1 MLSVGQLTALIKET
15 LAERFPAVWVAG
27 EISDLARPQSGH
39 LYLTLKDADAQI
51 RAVMWRGVASR
62 LRFDLEDG
70 MQVLCCG
77 DVDVYPPRGTYQ
89 LVIRQVEPRGLG
101 GLQLALRKLQM
112 KLEAEGLFDPRHKKP
127 LPRFP
132 RRLAVVTSP
141 TGAAVRDFLET
152 LRARWQGV
160 DVLVLPTKVQGEG
173 AAVEIAKAIGLANRL
188 DPPPDVLVVTR
199 GGGSLEDLWCFN
211 EEVVVRAIF
220 ASHIPVV
227 SAIGHEIDVTLS
239 DLVADV
245 RALTPTEAAQRVAPS
260 TDEMHAALKHYEAR
274 LQTGLRSRARAAR
287 LRWEALAQ
295 RRVFRKPFDRLRE
308 SERRLDELEL
318 RAARAARQLLR
329 AASRHATALAKQL
342 ESLSPL
348 GVLARGYSLTQRLED
363 ESVVDR
369 ADRLRVGERIRTRY
383 GSGETISR
391 VESITA
397 AADPSGVPHAEGP
410 SGPPGKREDS
420 AGFDD

>member
-112 KLEAEGLFDPRHKKP
+112 KLEAEGLFDPRHKQP

-173 AAVEIAKAIGLANRL
+173 AAAEIAKAIALANRL
-188 DPPPDVLVVTR
+188 EPRPDVLVVTR

-220 ASHIPVV
+220 ASRVPVV

-260 TDEMHAALKHYEAR
+260 TDEMHSALKHFEAR
-274 LQTGLRSRARAAR
+274 LKTGLMSRARAAR

-308 SERRLDELEL
+308 AERRLDELEL

-329 AASRHATALAKQL
+329 VAERQATGLAKQL

-363 ESVVDR
+363 GLVVER
-369 ADRLRVGERIRTRY
+369 AERLRVGERIRTRY
-383 GSGETISR
+383 GSGETVSR
-391 VESITA
+391 VESIA
-397 AADPSGVPHAEGP
+397 AADDGGDSSQTTGRLDSRSTSQDSTV
-410 SGPPGKREDS
+410 SED
-420 AGFDD
+420 

>member
-1 MLSVGQLTALIKET
+1 LTALIKET
-15 LAERFPAVWVAG
+15 LAERFPAIWVAG

-39 LYLTLKDADAQI
+39 LYLTLKDSEAQI

-101 GLQLALRKLQM
+101 GLQLALRKLQL

-141 TGAAVRDFLET
+141 TGAAVRDFVET

-173 AAVEIAKAIGLANRL
+173 AAAEIAQAITLANRL

-211 EEVVVRAIF
+211 EERVVRAIF
-220 ASHIPVV
+220 ASRIPVV

-260 TDEMHAALKHYEAR
+260 TDEMQAALRHYEAR
-274 LQTGLRSRARAAR
+274 LKTGLLSRARAVR
-287 LRWEALAQ
+287 QRCESLAQ
-295 RRVFRKPFDRLRE
+295 RRVFRKPYDRLRDW
-308 SERRLDELEL
+308 ERRLDELEL

-329 AASRHATALAKQL
+329 AAGRQTTSLAKQL

-348 GVLARGYSLTQRLED
+348 SVLARGYSLTQRLEND
-363 ESVVDR
+363 TVVDR

-391 VESITA
+391 VESVTA
-397 AADPSGVPHAEGP
+397 PSAVPDAERLAEGLDRP
-410 SGPPGKREDS
+410 RDGNLSEGS
-420 AGFDD
+420 DD